1 MLGKAENKPSSA
13 QSNTERR
20 LKTTSLSTLRNHNS
34 PNPPLILRGGGEAGG
49 VTINENLL
57 ITYRVL
63 RQCLVSTGVYGRM
76 AMPLNPIR
84 RNGIQ
89 IALLFL
95 FRHVLKQDFGEH
107 KDIPR
112 AKKSKYVP
120 VVLSKQE
127 IDTVLKQLKYPY
139 DLAVNL
145 LYG

>member
-1 MLGKAENKPSSA
+1 
-13 QSNTERR
+13 
-20 LKTTSLSTLRNHNS
+20 
-34 PNPPLILRGGGEAGG
+34 
-49 VTINENLL
+49 
-57 ITYRVL
+57 
-63 RQCLVSTGVYGRM
+63 
-76 AMPLNPIR
+76 MPLNPIR